1 MWARPT
7 PCQRNFGGRRYGA
20 DVVNVRVAAGI
31 PAAVLAHQGGW
42 DEALLVAGPI
52 AVVAGLLWLARRRV
66 TKAHPSVS
74 ADPSASSADGAEET
88 LR

>member
-1 MWARPT
+1 M
-7 PCQRNFGGRRYGA
+7 
-20 DVVNVRVAAGI
+20 VNVRVAAGI

-74 ADPSASSADGAEET
+74 PDPSASSADGAEET